1 MTVAPPRPSWQAA
14 VPAEI
19 PVEIPVEIPAESPV
33 EAPGESPLEMPG
45 ESPLEVPGELPIE
58 VPGTPVGMSVLP
70 VLRPSWRLTGFPRDE
85 EPAPIRSSLN
95 PSTVKEEAAGV
106 ALPEPELAARLRRHV
121 GRGSVPEWF
130 LYPEALPLYPEVAR
144 QAAEG

>member
-1 MTVAPPRPSWQAA
+1 MTVEPTHPAWEAA

-58 VPGTPVGMSVLP
+58 VPGTPVGLSAPP
-70 VLRPSWRLTGFPRDE
+70 VLRASGAATRSFPYPHSDFPNLDRHARYRGIG
-85 EPAPIRSSLN
+85 PNS
-95 PSTVKEEAAGV
+95 AG
-106 ALPEPELAARLRRHV
+106 
-121 GRGSVPEWF
+121 G
-130 LYPEALPLYPEVAR
+130 
-144 QAAEG
+144 